1 MYRVIISTA
10 FDRLNI
16 LGEKQFEKKLALL
29 ESNNI
34 IGFSNIKKEFTT
46 DYKECSILLIRDDKD
61 YDELKDALEIKKI
74 TDFFLHHTNSNGLS
88 QNQDNLF
95 DKSHIKKGAHEL
107 NADDIYYPLFTEII
121 FNDKIENKV
130 EAIIKQV
137 FKSILDASQ
146 ERVKADFLKSI
157 WDGKKPQEI
166 ICPDVVAQING
177 ISELLNYF
185 NEKPYQEELDR
196 KGVSPESE
204 EQKFRLKLL
213 REAIL
218 KSK

>member
-1 MYRVIISTA
+1 MIRVIISTA
-10 FDRLNI
+10 FDRLSI
-16 LGEKQFEKKLALL
+16 LGEKQFTKNLELL
-29 ESNNI
+29 DSNNI

-61 YDELKDALEIKKI
+61 YDELNEALKIKKA
-74 TDFFLHHTNSNGLS
+74 TDFFLHHTNSNGFS
-88 QNQDNLF
+88 KNQDKLF

-107 NADDIYYPLFTEII
+107 NDYDIYYPLFTKII

-130 EAIIKQV
+130 EAIITEV
-137 FKSILDASQ
+137 FKSILDATE
-146 ERVKADFLKSI
+146 ERVKADFLKGI

-166 ICPDVVAQING
+166 ECPNVVAQING
-177 ISELLNYF
+177 ISELLSYF